1 MIRRKRASSRGC
13 WHSFHW
19 SAKWRRSRGA
29 HRLARAMVR
38 YELMRPDEVV
48 QAREQA
54 SIAYV
59 PIGPLEWHG
68 PHLPLGLDG
77 LHAHEVCARAAA
89 STGGVVL
96 PTLFAGT
103 ETVRSETGA
112 QSLDTLGLPP
122 GERIVGMDFPAH
134 SVDSTYYE
142 EGAFAVTVRELV
154 GSVLAGG
161 FACVLLVNGHGAVN
175 HQAALRRIA
184 AEA

>member
-1 MIRRKRASSRGC
+1 MGAFESFWHSRGRSASGRHDTTNARIVKGC

-59 PIGPLEWHG
+59 PIRPPEGHG
-68 PHLPLGLDG
+68 PPLPLGLDG

-89 STGGVVL
+89 ST
-96 PTLFAGT
+96 
-103 ETVRSETGA
+103 
-112 QSLDTLGLPP
+112 
-122 GERIVGMDFPAH
+122 
-134 SVDSTYYE
+134 
-142 EGAFAVTVRELV
+142 
-154 GSVLAGG
+154 
-161 FACVLLVNGHGAVN
+161 
-175 HQAALRRIA
+175 
-184 AEA
+184 